1 MTEDVAAPTTT
12 QNLATSAQPDAA
24 MLATVWMQA
33 LDQAFATGSVDS
45 QQRAFVNLTKPVA
58 LIEDTLL
65 IAVPNEFTRLVLE
78 SRYQPAVSAA
88 LIAAFGRPIRMAFSI
103 DPEIAAL
110 DEAQADEVADE
121 VYNVPDLTPEA
132 SVTADGRDEATRL
145 NPKYT

>member
-1 MTEDVAAPTTT
+1 MTEDVSTPTNT

-78 SRYQPAVSAA
+78 SR
-88 LIAAFGRPIRMAFSI
+88 
-103 DPEIAAL
+103 
-110 DEAQADEVADE
+110 
-121 VYNVPDLTPEA
+121 
-132 SVTADGRDEATRL
+132 
-145 NPKYT
+145 